1 MRSNI
6 VAIEVSD
13 CHLISVICVA
23 SWRTLEEVE
32 VECPDLLQYA
42 V

>member
-1 MRSNI
+1 

-13 CHLISVICVA
+13 CHLISVIYVA

-32 VECPDLLQYA
+32 VEVECPDLRQYA